1 MKRIFAFVLLSLCL
15 SAHSEDI
22 EAQGVQGLTYQTYQG
37 TGASPSRDPLVYPT
51 VRSTG
56 VSANIN
62 YPNGA
67 SFGSTILGSGYADRV
82 IVKWTGWINIAT
94 AGTYTFGGS
103 ADDGIHVTV
112 NNTVVIDSWVD
123 SGNGFRTGTPIS
135 LTAGAKPI
143 TVWYYENGGGQAIV
157 FQWLVNG
164 SWQVVPTTV
173 FATESTY
180 FAPAPSP
187 TAVYSSGITTAQQT
201 RKTSNQSQS
210 TGHNAQIEIAGDDN
224 VVNVQQ
230 IGSAGHYVQV
240 DITGNVNSVTVLQ
253 TSTTTAIHY
262 LETTITGSNNT
273 ANLAQRDTAKTA
285 FVGINGNTNNVSV
298 NQKDSGNHYLN
309 LTVTGN
315 NHTAAVIQEG
325 SGSHAATVSLSGS
338 QPWNFNLNQSGST
351 NKTYSLPHSM
361 SDGSTVSGTCSAIGG
376 CNLTVNQ
383 Q

>member
-1 MKRIFAFVLLSLCL
+1 MNKFLLLIMLCL
-15 SAHSEDI
+15 SVNI
-22 EAQGVQGLTYQTYQG
+22 QAQTSGQAGLTYQTYQG
-37 TGASPSRDPLVYPT
+37 TGASPSRDPLAYPT

-67 SFGSTILGSGYADRV
+67 SFGPTILGSGYADRV

-180 FAPAPSP
+180 FAPAPAP
-187 TAVYSSGITTAQQT
+187 TAVYSSGITATQQT
-201 RKTSNQSQS
+201 RKTANQSQA
-210 TGHNAQIEIAGDDN
+210 TGHNAQVNILGDDN
-224 VVNVQQ
+224 LVNIEQV
-230 IGSAGHYVQV
+230 GPAGHFVQV
-240 DITGNVNSVTVLQ
+240 DITGNVNTVNVLQ
-253 TSTTTAIHY
+253 TSTTTARHY

-273 ANLAQRDTAKTA
+273 ANLTQRDSAKTA
-285 FVGINGNTNNVSV
+285 FIGINGNTNSV
-298 NQKDSGNHYLN
+298 TATQRDAGNHYLN
-309 LTVTGN
+309 LSVTGN
-315 NHTAAVIQEG
+315 NHTAAVTQQG
-325 SGSHAATVSLSGS
+325 SGNHAATVILNGS
-338 QPWNFNLNQSGST
+338 QPWNFQLNQSGST
-351 NKTYSLPHSM
+351 GQTYSLPHSM
-361 SDGSTVSGTCSAIGG
+361 SDGSTVNGTCAAIGG